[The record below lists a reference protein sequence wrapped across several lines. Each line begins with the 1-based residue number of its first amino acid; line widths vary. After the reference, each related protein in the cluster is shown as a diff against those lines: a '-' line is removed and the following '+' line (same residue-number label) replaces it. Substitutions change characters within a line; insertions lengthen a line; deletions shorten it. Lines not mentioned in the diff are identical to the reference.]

1 MLSRFGHHLVAL
13 LLLLLLLNVLLLSL
27 RKSSRIGTVARLKI
41 LIHSKS
47 LLSLPVLGLLLLLL
61 LIPLFYSLLL
71 LIPSRLL
78 RLLLFLNGLNLRF
91 LSLLMGFS
99 YFYLFSYSNYYSTLK
114 IAQIIT
120 WQLFGHLFIPIYLE
134 IQLA

>member
-1 MLSRFGHHLVAL
+1 
-13 LLLLLLLNVLLLSL
+13 
-27 RKSSRIGTVARLKI
+27 
-41 LIHSKS
+41 
-47 LLSLPVLGLLLLLL
+47 
-61 LIPLFYSLLL
+61 
-71 LIPSRLL
+71 
-78 RLLLFLNGLNLRF
+78 
-91 LSLLMGFS
+91 MGFS